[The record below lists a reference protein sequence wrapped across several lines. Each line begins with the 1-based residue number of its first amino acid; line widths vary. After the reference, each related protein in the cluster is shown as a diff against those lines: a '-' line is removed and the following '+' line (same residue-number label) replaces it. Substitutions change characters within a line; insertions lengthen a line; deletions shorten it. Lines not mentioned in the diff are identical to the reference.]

1 METKTVVY
9 IYLMVL
15 VIIAVLYAL
24 TAGISTFAQAPT
36 AALEAA
42 IPVFVDLLK
51 VVTGAV
57 IGSLSTALG
66 KKE

>member
-1 METKTVVY
+1 MEAKTVVY
-9 IYLMVL
+9 IYLFVL
-15 VIIAVLYAL
+15 VIVALLYAF
-24 TAGISTFAQAPT
+24 TASISTFAQAPT

-51 VVTGAV
+51 VIAGAV

-66 KKE
+66 KK